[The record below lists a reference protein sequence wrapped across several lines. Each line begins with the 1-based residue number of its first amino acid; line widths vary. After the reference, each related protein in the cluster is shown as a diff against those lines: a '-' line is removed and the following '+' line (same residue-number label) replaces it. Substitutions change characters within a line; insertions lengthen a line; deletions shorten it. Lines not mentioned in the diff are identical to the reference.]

1 MTMTATH
8 PQTAGAAPTVP
19 PASAPKP
26 VYGVLAAA
34 SLSHFINDMTQSLFV
49 ASYPLFKGGFSLSF
63 AQIGLLT
70 FVYQVTASLLQPLIG
85 RYTDRHPLPYSLP
98 FGMLSSLSGLLTLAF
113 ASSYPMLLVGAIL
126 LGTGSSIFHPETSRL
141 ARLAS
146 GGAPGRAQS
155 LFQIG
160 GNAGSAVGPLL
171 IAYFVLPHGRPA
183 LAWFAL
189 SALLGVIVM
198 AGLGRWYQ
206 AHLRARATVP
216 ARAAPAAYPAAQLR
230 RIMAVLIALL
240 ISKFFYIASITSYY
254 IFYLMQHFGVSE
266 HAAQIDLFI
275 FLAGMALGT
284 LVGGPLGDR
293 IGRKRVI
300 WVSILGALPFTLVL
314 PYVGLTATVALSGIV
329 GLILSSAFPSIVV
342 YGQELIPGRI
352 GMVSGLFF
360 GLAFGLG
367 GLGAA
372 LIGVLADQVGIDMV
386 YRICAFL
393 PAIGLLA
400 IFLPDLEKHPAP

>member
-1 MTMTATH
+1 MNLTTTNPVTAE
-8 PQTAGAAPTVP
+8 PRQANPAAPTKVRHH
-19 PASAPKP
+19 P
-26 VYGVLAAA
+26 VYSVLAAA
-34 SLSHFINDMTQSLFV
+34 SLSHFINDMTQSLFL

-70 FVYQVTASLLQPLIG
+70 LTYQATASLLQPLIG

-98 FGMLSSLSGLLTLAF
+98 FGMLSSLSGLLALAF
-113 ASSYPMLLVGAIL
+113 ATSYPMLLTGAVL

-146 GGAPGRAQS
+146 GGAHGLAQS
-155 LFQIG
+155 VFQIG
-160 GNAGSAVGPLL
+160 GNAGNAVGPLL
-171 IAYFVLPHGRPA
+171 IAYFVLPHGRHA

-189 SALLGVIVM
+189 TSILGMMVM
-198 AGLGRWYQ
+198 TGLGRWYR
-206 AHLRARATVP
+206 AHLRARPVGP
-216 ARAAPAAYPAAQLR
+216 AKVAVAAYPAAQVR
-230 RIMAVLIALL
+230 RVMTVLVALMV
-240 ISKFFYIASITSYY
+240 SKFFYIASITSYY
-254 IFYLMQHFGVSE
+254 IFYLIHRFGVSE
-266 HAAQIDLFI
+266 HAAQVDLFV
-275 FLAGMALGT
+275 FLAGMAIGT
-284 LVGGPLGDR
+284 LIGGPIGDR
-293 IGRKRVI
+293 MGRKRVI

-314 PYVGLTATVALSGIV
+314 PYVGLTATVALSGVV
-329 GLILSSAFPSIVV
+329 GLILSSAFPAIVV

-372 LIGVLADQVGIDMV
+372 LIGVLADQVGIEMV

-393 PAIGLLA
+393 PAIGLLT
-400 IFLPDLEKHPAP
+400 IFLPDLE